1 MITFK
6 DIQKSSTYPNASKDS
21 NGSLLVGAAV
31 STSKESIDRIDALV
45 DEKVDIITI
54 DTAHGHSKSVID
66 TLKYIKKNYPRQ
78 QVIAGNVA
86 TSDATLSLIKH
97 GADAVKI
104 GIGPGS
110 ICTTRIVAG
119 VGVPQLSAI
128 YDCSKI
134 SRKYKIPI
142 IADGGI
148 RYSGDIAKAIA
159 AGADTVMLGGLL
171 AGTDEAPGEVEM
183 FEGRTY
189 KSYRGMGSIGAMQR
203 L

>member
-1 MITFK
+1 M
-6 DIQKSSTYPNASKDS
+6 
-21 NGSLLVGAAV
+21 LVGAAV

-159 AGADTVMLGGLL
+159 AGADTVMLGG
-171 AGTDEAPGEVEM
+171 
-183 FEGRTY
+183 Y
-189 KSYRGMGSIGAMQR
+189 
-203 L
+203 